1 MLAPTG
7 RGALPETATTVAIA
21 NARPSRTH
29 WAAGDRI
36 SRMVVTVIAA
46 RCEPV
51 ACA

>member
-21 NARPSRTH
+21 NTPSRTH